1 MSLNAEEQ
9 HRTSAELA
17 ANLELS
23 GLTARQVATDLGFT
37 LERLA
42 DTLDVDGPGD
52 PVDVWQLRDYLVQA
66 VTDAGREPVAFT
78 VLTESSR
85 ALARNWFRLRAA
97 PRHDFAAS

>member
-1 MSLNAEEQ
+1 MSLNREEQ
-9 HRTSAELA
+9 RRTSSELA

-23 GLTARQVATDLGFT
+23 GLTTEQVATDLGFT
-37 LERLA
+37 LERLGE
-42 DTLDVDGPGD
+42 TLDVDGPGD

-85 ALARNWFRLRAA
+85 ALARTWFRLRTA
-97 PRHDFAAS
+97 PRHAFS